1 MFYTNK
7 DVKHVKA
14 GPKVTFTLVL
24 ACSLILS
31 ACGDPLAQEME
42 NYQAQMNELHDIN
55 EEVTRGLDDIDSE
68 EILNHVSDLDSDIED
83 DELENMAADLEDG
96 ILPLA
101 ETLKEEA
108 AEVEVSEEEIEDQH
122 EIFLESSETK
132 YDFTEQLG
140 DYLLTYQNSVE
151 ASERLITLSQSFME
165 NQSERDDIIENAE
178 DEAVISE
185 IDMLIEQ
192 LNENSGELDEASN
205 MLEGDESMERKQ
217 EQIDEVLLPML
228 EEHVESLNMVN
239 LSTQQANR
247 VRSVSLEMYYGYQ
260 AYYEERKNT
269 MLYNE
274 KLQNIQLQ
282 NILSLQ
288 ESYQKLDEEYR
299 EGMEDLKSGE

>member
-1 MFYTNK
+1 M
-7 DVKHVKA
+7 
-14 GPKVTFTLVL
+14 TFTLL
-24 ACSLILS
+24 LSGISILS
-31 ACGDPLAQEME
+31 ACSDPMVQEME
-42 NYQAQMNELHDIN
+42 NYQEQMDDLHDIN
-55 EEVTRGLDDIDSE
+55 EEVTGHLDDIDSE
-68 EILNHVSDLDSDIED
+68 EIINQVSSMDSASGED
-83 DELENMAADLEDG
+83 EFDNTAAELEGEA
-96 ILPLA
+96 LPLA

-108 AEVEVSEEEIEDQH
+108 EAVEISEEEIQEMH
-122 EIFLESSETK
+122 EGFIESAETK
-132 YDFTEQLG
+132 HDFTKQLS
-140 DYLLTYQNSVE
+140 DYLITYQDSLA
-151 ASERLITLSQSFME
+151 ASERLIALSQSFME
-165 NQSERDDIIENAE
+165 NQGERDDLIENAG
-178 DEAVISE
+178 DEEVVRE

-192 LNENSGELDEASN
+192 LNENSEELDAASDV
-205 MLEGDESMERKQ
+205 LEDDISMGNKQ

-288 ESYQKLDEEYR
+288 ESYQKMDEEYWER
-299 EGMEDLKSGE
+299 MEELKDGE